1 MALLVKDYMTKH
13 PVVIKEEEPVSRV
26 GELLNTE
33 KFRHLPVVND
43 QQEVVG
49 MISDRDLRNIQ
60 TALDFVRDVL
70 KEEGEKLR
78 VKDIMHA
85 TPITISPDSSLKEAA
100 QLINQ
105 QKIGAL
111 IVTEGSKIAGILSYT
126 DILRAFIE
134 NFPN

>member
-1 MALLVKDYMTKH
+1 MALLVKDYMTKN